1 MLIYAWLVIYSYF
14 TELRYAYDEDLPQ
27 QTFIWSISL
36 SLSHSALNIN
46 YLQVQVAFHFLES
59 GAFITRC
66 DSFWAT
72 GYGFWGH
79 ARCVTDMR
87 GNGVGHIPSYIH
99 LVNGFIRKKESHS
112 PLAMRRA
119 PAVWHPKRDAPR
131 ETGDTCRRSAPAHG
145 YAPVAIHR
153 VALVAA
159 HRQTHPARTCCP
171 YWPGSVWLWA
181 WVGDT
186 S

>member
-1 MLIYAWLVIYSYF
+1 MRIYPSKPLFDPYLSLSF
-14 TELRYAYDEDLPQ
+14 TFCTEYKLFTSASRVS
-27 QTFIWSISL
+27 FSGIWSIYHKMRLFL
-36 SLSHSALNIN
+36 SYGLWFLGSCALLDRHAGGWDGAYT
-46 YLQVQVAFHFLES
+46 YLY
-59 GAFITRC
+59 T
-66 DSFWAT
+66 
-72 GYGFWGH
+72 
-79 ARCVTDMR
+79 
-87 GNGVGHIPSYIH
+87 PSWW
-99 LVNGFIRKKESHS
+99 KESHS

-153 VALVAA
+153 VALVGA